1 MKRAL
6 LLTYHVPPRAAIAS
20 VRVGN
25 LILALRQHGWEVIP
39 VVPDFGD
46 VKYEDP
52 VRTTGVMD
60 FKQPMRRL
68 FGVRSGQTTHERFNV
83 EHGTVLDNPSWTQRA
98 IRFGHTVTA
107 FANGR
112 FGWYGPGTT
121 AISQMLVEERF
132 NAIISTSPPEA
143 THIVAARVA
152 GGIPW
157 IADLRDPWL
166 RSDVFAGPGPL
177 RALDR
182 VLEPRVLAK
191 ATALTTVSEPLAAQ
205 LRERY
210 PQKEVYAVP
219 NAFSEAEWYDVPFVQ
234 PKFATFLHAGQL
246 YNGLCDPRPFFEA
259 MAHLLREGLIGHDE
273 VRVDFYGHPERWL
286 EDAIAQYGLRRVVK
300 LQGIRP
306 RNEILRLERKASRLL
321 IFLKSAH
328 GRTGPEER
336 GNYSGKLFEYF
347 GARRK
352 IIVVGGPEEVSVVDE
367 VLRQTGAGERHISD
381 HALRDA
387 ILQAVKEWRS
397 GITAVVPPSAVAPFE
412 LRHFG
417 DRFAQILERCTSK
430 RSIHGVT

>member
-46 VKYEDP
+46 TKYEEP
-52 VRTTGVMD
+52 VRTTGVVD
-60 FKQPMRRL
+60 FKAPMRRL
-68 FGVRSGQTTHERFNV
+68 LGVRSGQTTHDRFNV
-83 EHGTVLDNPSWTQRA
+83 EHGTVLSSPSWTQRA

-112 FGWYGPGTT
+112 FGWYGPGTQ
-121 AISQMLVEERF
+121 AISHMLEEERF

-166 RSDVFAGPGPL
+166 RNDVFAGPRPL

-182 VLEPRVLAK
+182 ILEPRVLGK
-191 ATALTTVSEPLAAQ
+191 ASALTTVSEPLAES
-205 LRERY
+205 LRKRY
-210 PQKEVYAVP
+210 PNKPVFTVP
-219 NAFSEAEWYDVPFVQ
+219 NAFSDDEWNDIPFVHPQ
-234 PKFATFLHAGQL
+234 FATFLHAGQL

-259 MAHLLREGLIGHDE
+259 MAYLLREGLVGYDE

-286 EDAIAQYGLRRVVK
+286 EDAIVQYGLRRIVR
-300 LQGIRP
+300 LQGRRP
-306 RNEILRLERKASRLL
+306 REEILRLERKASRLL

-352 IIVVGGPEEVSVVDE
+352 IIVAGGPEEKTVVDE
-367 VLRQTGAGERHISD
+367 ALAQTGAGERHLSD
-381 HALRDA
+381 NALRGA

-397 GITAVVPPSAVAPFE
+397 GTTEIIEPKAVEPFE

-417 DRFAQILERCTSK
+417 DRFAEILELCTSK